1 MKSPRRFAVAADRV
15 FDGTTWHEHSAVVIE
30 GSQVQQVVSR
40 AETPAIPVTSL
51 PEGIWLAPGFID
63 LQVNGGGDVLFN
75 DCPTAEAISLIAA
88 AHRKFGTTGFL
99 PTLITDAPEK
109 TSSAIAAV
117 RDALRAQPAVLGLHL
132 EGPFISRDKPGVHN
146 PAFIRVPTSAD
157 LDILT
162 APRSG
167 ALVVTLAPEQLPPQF
182 IASLVASGARVCLGH
197 SMATYAQTQAAIAEG
212 LSGFT
217 HLFNAM
223 RQLESREPG
232 PIAAALESASCSYG
246 LIVDGVHVDPAML
259 RLALRGLGNPFL
271 VTDAMPPVGGARS
284 TFRLYNEE
292 VRIEQSR
299 CIRGDGTL
307 AGAFLDMASA
317 VRNCVRLLGLPLEDA
332 LRLATVNPAAFLG
345 IKAGRLAPGF
355 RADMIALE
363 PHDIEVLR
371 TWIAG
376 AEPND
381 SD

>member
-1 MKSPRRFAVAADRV
+1 MKAPRCFAVTADRV

-30 GSQVQQVVSR
+30 GSQIQQIVSR
-40 AETPAIPVTSL
+40 IEAPAIPITIL
-51 PEGIWLAPGFID
+51 PGGIWLAPGFID
-63 LQVNGGGDVLFN
+63 TQVNGGGDVLFN
-75 DCPTAEAISLIAA
+75 DCPTAETISVIAA

-99 PTLITDAPEK
+99 PTLITDTPEK
-109 TSSAIAAV
+109 TSAAIAAV
-117 RDALRAQPAVLGLHL
+117 HNSMRVQPAVLGLHL
-132 EGPFISRDKPGVHN
+132 EGPFLSRDKAGVHD

-167 ALVVTLAPEQLPPQF
+167 ALVVTLAPEQVPAQF
-182 IASLVASGARVCLGH
+182 IARLAASGARVCFGH
-197 SMATYAQTQAAIAEG
+197 SMATYAQTRAAIGEG

-223 RQLESREPG
+223 RQLESRNPG

-259 RLALRGLGNPFL
+259 RLALRGLGNPML

-284 TFRLYNEE
+284 TFLLYNEE
-292 VRIEQSR
+292 IRVEQGR

-317 VRNCVRLLGLPLEDA
+317 VRNCVRLLGLSLDHA
-332 LRLATVNPAAFLG
+332 LRLASVNPAAFLG
-345 IKAGRLAPGF
+345 IKTGRLAPGF
-355 RADMIALE
+355 RADMIAFE
-363 PHDIEVLR
+363 PSEIEVHR

-376 AEPND
+376 AEPD
-381 SD
+381 ASD

>member
-1 MKSPRRFAVAADRV
+1 MRSPRRFAVAADRV
-15 FDGTTWHEHSAVVIE
+15 FDGTTWHEQSAVVVE
-30 GSQVQQVVSR
+30 GAQVQQVVSR
-40 AETPAIPVTSL
+40 AEIPAVPVTRL
-51 PEGIWLAPGFID
+51 PDGIWLAPGFID

-75 DCPTAEAISLIAA
+75 DCPTAETISVIAA

-99 PTLITDAPEK
+99 PTLITDRPEK
-109 TSSAIAAV
+109 TASAIAAV
-117 RDALRAQPAVLGLHL
+117 HDAMRAQPAVLGLHL
-132 EGPFISRDKPGVHN
+132 EGPFISRDKAGVHN

-162 APRSG
+162 APRSS

-182 IASLVASGARVCLGH
+182 IARLAASGARVCLGH
-197 SMATYAQTQAAIAEG
+197 SMATYAQTRAAIAEG

-284 TFRLYNEE
+284 TFLLYNEE
-292 VRIEQSR
+292 IRIEQNR
-299 CIRGDGTL
+299 CVRGDGTL

>member
-1 MKSPRRFAVAADRV
+1 MRSPRRFAVAADRV
-15 FDGTTWHEHSAVVIE
+15 FDGTTWHEHSAVVVE
-30 GSQVQQVVSR
+30 GAQIQQIVST
-40 AETPAIPVTSL
+40 AETPAIPVTTL
-51 PEGIWLAPGFID
+51 PDGIWLAPGFID

-75 DCPTAEAISLIAA
+75 DCPTADTISVIAA

-99 PTLITDAPEK
+99 PTLITDRPEK

-117 RDALRAQPAVLGLHL
+117 RDAMRAQPAVLGLHL
-132 EGPFISRDKPGVHN
+132 EGPFISRDRPGVHD

>member
-1 MKSPRRFAVAADRV
+1 MRSPRRFAVAADRV
-15 FDGTTWHEHSAVVIE
+15 FDGTTWHEHSAVVVE
-30 GSQVQQVVSR
+30 GAQIQQIVST
-40 AETPAIPVTSL
+40 AETPAIPVTTL
-51 PEGIWLAPGFID
+51 PDGIWLAPGFID

-75 DCPTAEAISLIAA
+75 DCPTADTISVIAA

-99 PTLITDAPEK
+99 PTLITDRPEK

-117 RDALRAQPAVLGLHL
+117 RDAMRAQPAVLGLHL
-132 EGPFISRDKPGVHN
+132 EGPFISRDRPGVHD

-332 LRLATVNPAAFLG
+332 LRLATVNPATFLG

>member
-1 MKSPRRFAVAADRV
+1 MTAPRRFAVAADRI

-40 AETPAIPVTSL
+40 AETPAVPITNL
-51 PEGIWLAPGFID
+51 PDGIWLAPGFID
-63 LQVNGGGDVLFN
+63 IQVNGGGDVLFN
-75 DCPTAEAISLIAA
+75 DCPTAQTISVIAA
-88 AHRKFGTTGFL
+88 AHRRFGTTGFL
-99 PTLITDAPEK
+99 PTLITDHPEN
-109 TSSAIAAV
+109 TSAAIAAV
-117 RDALRAQPAVLGLHL
+117 RDAMRAQPAVLGLHL
-132 EGPFISRDKPGVHN
+132 EGPFISRDKLGVHN
-146 PAFIRVPTSAD
+146 PAFIRVPASAD

-167 ALVVTLAPEQLPPQF
+167 ALVVTLAPEQVPPQF
-182 IASLVASGARVCLGH
+182 IARLVASGARVCLGH
-197 SMATYAQTQAAIAEG
+197 SMATYTQTQAAIAEG

-271 VTDAMPPVGGARS
+271 VTDAMPPVGGVRS

-292 VRIEQSR
+292 IRIEQNR
-299 CIRGDGTL
+299 CIRHDGTL

-317 VRNCVRLLGLPLEDA
+317 VRNCVRLLGLPVEQA
-332 LRLATVNPAAFLG
+332 LRLASVNPAAFLG
-345 IKAGRLAPGF
+345 IEAGRLAPGF
-355 RADMIALE
+355 RADMIAFE
-363 PHDIEVLR
+363 PRAIEVLR
-371 TWIAG
+371 TWVAG
-376 AEPND
+376 IEPD
-381 SD
+381 AG